1 MRGSGREYDLLKSA
15 KSAPGSS
22 NSSSAAADHIDTM
35 RAGGNRQL
43 GGQNMQRLTEDDP
56 AEVGPYRLIARIGHG
71 GMGVVY
77 LADSRD
83 MDSGAGGNVAV
94 KLLRED
100 LARDPAFLARF
111 RQEVAAC
118 QRVSGMYCVQFLGA
132 NPDASPPWLAT
143 EYVAGPTLAE
153 YVASRGPLGHRMLI
167 GLAAGIA
174 EGLAAIHAVGL
185 VHRDLKPSNVILSAE
200 GPRLIDFG
208 IAHHPDET
216 SLTATGVVVGSPGW
230 MAPEQL
236 LGDKIGPATDVWA
249 WGATVAYAATGQAP
263 FGTGPTPEVSQ
274 RVLSGLAKVSGV
286 PEPLATHVRSAL
298 TRDASSRPV
307 AARLHTA
314 VTNTTAPGATSTTLT
329 DTWQWANTSI
339 LPPRNEARGRR
350 WILAT
355 GAAISVAA
363 IAVVIAALLT
373 PDRTPA
379 SSTPSSTT
387 SAQTT
392 RPPSSSATRPGS
404 ATSSVAR
411 TPTTAGQW
419 SMTDFRPSTVEPPM
433 SDIFRAFSGQPNYIP
448 DFPLTMNGCGTRAMR
463 THWRSL
469 GKAIT
474 VGKIDYSDTPE
485 NAIQTDATRLATATG
500 GWIDTGGCEQPVFFI
515 SADSQSTLVDI
526 TYETRI
532 YDAAP

>member
-1 MRGSGREYDLLKSA
+1 
-15 KSAPGSS
+15 
-22 NSSSAAADHIDTM
+22 
-35 RAGGNRQL
+35 
-43 GGQNMQRLTEDDP
+43 MQRLTEDDP
-56 AEVGPYRLIARIGHG
+56 AEVGPYRLIARIGQG

-83 MDSGAGGNVAV
+83 TDSGAGGNIAV

-100 LARDPAFLARF
+100 LAHDPAFLARF

-118 QRVSGMYCVQFLGA
+118 QRVSGSCCVQFLGA
-132 NPDASPPWLAT
+132 DVDASPPWLAT
-143 EYVAGPTLAE
+143 EYVPGPNLAE

-185 VHRDLKPSNVILSAE
+185 VHRDLKPSNVILSAD

-208 IAHHPDET
+208 IAHHTDNT
-216 SLTATGVVVGSPGW
+216 SLTATGAVVGSPGW

-274 RVLSGLAKVSGV
+274 RILSGFAKLSGI
-286 PEPLATHVRSAL
+286 PEPLANDVQSAL
-298 TRDASSRPV
+298 TPDASSRPT
-307 AARLHTA
+307 AAHLLTTL
-314 VTNTTAPGATSTTLT
+314 TNTSAPGAISTTLA
-329 DTWQWANTSI
+329 DTWQSSNTSI
-339 LPPRNEARGRR
+339 LPPPDDARGKR
-350 WILAT
+350 WLIAA
-355 GAAISVAA
+355 GAAIPVAA

-373 PDRTPA
+373 GNKMPA

-387 SAQTT
+387 SSQTL

-404 ATSSVAR
+404 MTSSVAR
-411 TPTTAGQW
+411 TSTPTDQW
-419 SMTDFRPSTVEPPM
+419 SMANFRPSTAETPM
-433 SDIFRAFSGQPNYIP
+433 SNMFRAFSGQPNYIP

-463 THWRSL
+463 THWRSV
-469 GKAIT
+469 GQAIT
-474 VGKIDYSDTPE
+474 AGKIDYSDTPE
-485 NAIQTDATRLATATG
+485 NATQTDATHLANATG
-500 GWIDTGGCEQPVFFI
+500 GWIDTGGCEQPVFFV